1 MFTIIYSSSSQ
12 ICNKND
18 VYSYFLNLGDTLKT
32 VFKIPQHWDDNI
44 FSLNTGRYACWNVLL
59 IHSHNLELQRFKS
72 KDKSS
77 KRFSELV
84 YRTTYALR
92 VHVNT

>member
-32 VFKIPQHWDDNI
+32 VFKINIPQHWDYNI

-59 IHSHNLELQRFKS
+59 IHSHNL
-72 KDKSS
+72 
-77 KRFSELV
+77 
-84 YRTTYALR
+84 
-92 VHVNT
+92 